1 MKRRLLIGCAGIL
14 AAITLLY
21 GAGTTINGARTIYNA
36 LTIGTDNSAA
46 GTLQLANGSANA
58 HTIFGSGAT
67 TTNTIK
73 GFATV
78 PTTGDIVTCTVSG
91 TTCTLTDGGAPSSGS
106 LVLLEQHTANATS
119 PNLDF
124 TTCFS
129 STYDTYQFQIIN
141 IKPGATSDLNLR
153 ISTDGGMNFITTGN
167 YFWSHWTNLSNG
179 TSGGGQAGTAAQ
191 AQITDATRMVTTA
204 GTSTNATLW
213 VSNMLS
219 ATSFVSFWGTEI
231 VWPTATLM
239 ATVSIAGGY
248 GVANTANAIRFL
260 ESDANNLA
268 SGTIRC
274 YGVAK

>member
-1 MKRRLLIGCAGIL
+1 L
-14 AAITLLY
+14 AAITLLH
-21 GAGTTINGARTIYNA
+21 GSTVINGARTIYNA

-129 STYDTYQFQIIN
+129 STYDTYQFQIIG
-141 IKPGATSDLNLR
+141 IVPGATSDLYMR

-167 YFWSHWTNLSNG
+167 YFWAHWTNLTNG
-179 TSGGGQAGTAAQ
+179 TNGGSQAGTAAQ
-191 AQITDATRMVTTA
+191 IQITDATRMVTTA
-204 GTSTNATLW
+204 GTSTNGTIW
-213 VSNMLS
+213 VSNMLNG
-219 ATSFVSFWGTEI
+219 TKFTTMWGNQMGWVT
-231 VWPTATLM
+231 TTLLS
-239 ATVSIAGGY
+239 TVNISGGY

-260 ESDANNLA
+260 ESDGNNLA

-274 YGVAK
+274 YGIAK